1 MFSGIATTVGT
12 AALDATGGTG
22 TFSGAANS
30 TTTVS
35 LAATGG
41 SGTFGGEAVGYV
53 EPPAPPV
60 SGGGLSNRSGAYPAG
75 IKRAPYDLLNG
86 EPRRRDEED
95 LRALARRRLI
105 EDDETIMALLRG
117 VMQSGIFEE
126 DTV

>member
-1 MFSGIATTVGT
+1 MQ
-12 AALDATGGTG
+12 
-22 TFSGAANS
+22 
-30 TTTVS
+30 
-35 LAATGG
+35 
-41 SGTFGGEAVGYV
+41 
-53 EPPAPPV
+53 PPV

-95 LRALARRRLI
+95 LRILARKRLI